1 MQATFHIKR
10 EQNGFFHI
18 ERYKA
23 LGGGNFHFHSHVE
36 LLWAEQGEAEV
47 CVNEKRGVVAQGE
60 LAVVLGYEPH
70 HFRSLREGTYTILFI
85 PAFLCPEFSDAVRGR
100 KAHSPFIKDPKAMAR
115 ICDAIRVLRE
125 ESPNAVEQ
133 TGHIHV
139 ILGTIL
145 KQIELEAVQVVPDG
159 DLPSRILFYINEHY
173 KEDLSTASLARTL
186 GYSVSHLSK
195 SFHALFHV
203 GVQRYINTVRLKN
216 AVMLMREKRM
226 SITDC
231 AMESGFPSLRTFYRV
246 FEQEFGCS
254 PKDYLKNV

>member
-18 ERYKA
+18 ECYKA

-36 LLWAEQGEAEV
+36 LLWAERGEAEV
-47 CVNEKRGVVAQGE
+47 WVNEKRGVIKQGE

-70 HFRSLREGTYTILFI
+70 HFRSVTQGAYTILFI
-85 PAFLCPEFSDAVRGR
+85 PAFLCPEFSEAVRN
-100 KAHSPFIKDPKAMAR
+100 KTAHAPFIKDPQAMAR
-115 ICDAIRVLRE
+115 ICEAIRVLKE

-133 TGHIHV
+133 TGYIHV

-145 KQIELEAVQVVPDG
+145 KQIELEAAQSPQDS
-159 DLPSRILFYINEHY
+159 DLPSKILFYINEHY
-173 KEDLSTASLARTL
+173 KEDISTASLARTL

-216 AVMLMREKRM
+216 AVVLMREKRM

-231 AMESGFPSLRTFYRV
+231 AMESGFSSLRTFYRV

-254 PKDYLKNV
+254 PKDYLKSN